1 MDYEL
6 KGSDGGGQP
15 AGEERVF
22 IRQSTGLVRAVGTRE
37 ALVYN
42 CMITTIVLGAA
53 LTFLLAPYAF
63 PHANLW
69 LGILIAAVFSGVMMV
84 AYAIMSSAMPRS
96 GADYL
101 FQTRLVHPA
110 VAFALAVA
118 YFILWLP
125 FWEALGGWMLS
136 VVALAPFASVIGTNQ
151 DIPWLVDFG
160 TWAGTP
166 WGITVVSVVAIVVS
180 YVILAFGSRLFMR
193 IQWVLWIMLLISFA
207 VTWILLVGHAGDAFQ
222 STFNAYMQKS
232 SGQANYYQYVIDQA
246 HKAGFGGSAG
256 YTFSDTLGVAPVVWT
271 ALPWTYWIIANA
283 GEMRGGRRLRG
294 LMSSMLGATVI
305 NATLMVITAALLVNA
320 VGTEF
325 IGSLAYLYYSGSD
338 ALGALPAAP
347 FYGVITGVLSGNT
360 IVILLLALGFI
371 ATGVQI
377 LLGMAWGGSRVILG
391 LAIDRMVPE
400 RLGDVSAKRGAPT
413 KALALFMVIA
423 LVWVYLYNHTVVSK
437 YTLAITLA
445 STLLYAGSMV
455 AAILFPFRA
464 RELYRTSPA
473 SKYKP
478 LGIPLVTL
486 VGAIALAFNLLM
498 VWYYLTE
505 DALGVNDKKSL
516 MIVGGGLVAA
526 VLYYY
531 GRRWWLRREGYDPE
545 MTFGVI
551 PPE

>member
-1 MDYEL
+1 M
-6 KGSDGGGQP
+6 
-15 AGEERVF
+15 
-22 IRQSTGLVRAVGTRE
+22 GTRQTV
-37 ALVYN
+37 VYN
-42 CMITTIVLGAA
+42 TMITTIVLGAA

-84 AYAIMSSAMPRS
+84 AYAIMSSSMPRS

-110 VAFALAVA
+110 VAFAFAVA

-136 VVALAPFASVIGTNQ
+136 VVGIAPFASVIGTNNG
-151 DIPWLVDFG
+151 IGWLVDFG
-160 TWAGTP
+160 TWCGTP
-166 WGITVVSVVAIVVS
+166 WGITVVSLVAIAVS

-193 IQWVLWIMLLISFA
+193 IQWVLWVLLLISFA
-207 VTWILLVGHAGDAFQ
+207 VTWILLMSHSGDAFR
-222 STFNAYMQKS
+222 STFNGYMAGASDHKD
-232 SGQANYYQYVIDQA
+232 YYQFVIDQA
-246 HKAGFGGSAG
+246 HKEGFGGSVG
-256 YTFSDTLGVAPVVWT
+256 YTLSDTLGVMPVVWT

-283 GEMRGGRRLRG
+283 GEMRGGRKLRG
-294 LMSSMLGATVI
+294 MLSSMLGATAI
-305 NATLMVITAALLVNA
+305 NATLMIITAVLLVNA

-338 ALGALPAAP
+338 ALSALPAAP
-347 FYGVITGVLSGNT
+347 FYGVITAVLSNNT

-371 ATGVQI
+371 ATGIQI

-400 RLGDVSAKRGAPT
+400 RLGDVSPKRGAPT
-413 KALALFMVIA
+413 KALALFMAIA
-423 LVWVYLYNHTVVSK
+423 VVWVYLYNHTVVST

-445 STLLYAGSMV
+445 STVLYIGSMI
-455 AAILFPFRA
+455 AAVVFPFRA
-464 RELYRTSPA
+464 RELYKTSPA
-473 SKYKP
+473 SKYRP

-486 VGAIALAFNLLM
+486 VGGIALAFNLLM
-498 VWYYLTE
+498 VWFYLTK
-505 DALGVNDKKSL
+505 DALGVNDTKSL
-516 MIVGGGLVAA
+516 MIVVGGLVVA
-526 VLYYY
+526 VAYYY
-531 GRRWWLRREGYDPE
+531 GRRAWLRREGYDPQ
-545 MTFGVI
+545 MTFSVI